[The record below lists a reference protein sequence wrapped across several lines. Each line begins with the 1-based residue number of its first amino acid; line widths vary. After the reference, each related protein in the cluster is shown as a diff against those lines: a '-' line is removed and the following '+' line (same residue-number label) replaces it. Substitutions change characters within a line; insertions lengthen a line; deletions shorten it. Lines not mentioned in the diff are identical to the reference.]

1 MTSIKDDH
9 SSPRPPDPEILADW
23 LRVAGVACTPPLSVS
38 LIAGGRS
45 NLTYAITD
53 AAGRRL
59 VLRRP
64 PGGELLASAHD
75 MGREWR
81 FIEALHPTDV
91 PVPEPLVNC
100 EDKTVIGAP
109 FYVMSFVDGVVVDTS
124 EVAATLPESIRR
136 NLGTDLI
143 ATMVKLHA
151 VDPAE
156 VGLADIAKGAD
167 YLGRQL
173 RRWQKQWELSAGP
186 ANVSEPLMDQVHGE
200 LVRLAPPQL
209 RTGIVHGDY
218 RLGNMIS
225 GTTDGTIRAIL
236 DWELATLGDPLADLG
251 YLLTSWPAPE
261 DGPDPTNS
269 PSSAGGF
276 QSRDEMIRLYTEATG
291 VDPDQV
297 DYYVAFNY
305 WRIAAILAGVSARY
319 QAGAMGDDGTDTAAY
334 AREQAD
340 RISFSARRARSLLEC
355 LA

>member
-1 MTSIKDDH
+1 VTSIKDDH
-9 SSPRPPDPEILADW
+9 SSPRPPDPEVLADW
-23 LRVAGVACTPPLSVS
+23 LHAAGVACTAPLSVS

-53 AAGRRL
+53 AAGERL

-81 FIEALHPTDV
+81 FIAALHPTDV
-91 PVPEPLVNC
+91 PVPEPKVNC
-100 EDKTVIGAP
+100 EDPSVIGAP
-109 FYVMSFVDGVVVDTS
+109 FYVMSFVDGVVVDS
-124 EVAATLPESIRR
+124 GEVASTLPESVRR
-136 NLGTDLI
+136 GLGSDLI
-143 ATMVKLHA
+143 TTMSRLHA
-151 VDPAE
+151 VDPAD
-156 VGLADIAKGAD
+156 VGLADIAKGSD

-173 RRWQKQWELSAGP
+173 RRWQRQWGLSVGP
-186 ANVSEPLMDQVHGE
+186 AGLDEPLMDAVHADLE
-200 LVRLAPPQL
+200 RLAPPQL
-209 RTGIVHGDY
+209 RTGIVHGDF

-225 GTTDGTIRAIL
+225 GADGTIRAIL

-269 PSSAGGF
+269 PSSIGGF
-276 QSRDEMIRLYTEATG
+276 QSRDEMIDLYAKATG
-291 VDPDQV
+291 VDLSQV

-319 QAGAMGDDGTDTAAY
+319 QAGTMGDDGTDTAAY
-334 AREQAD
+334 AREQAE
-340 RISFSARRARSLLEC
+340 RISWSARKARALLES
-355 LA
+355 LG